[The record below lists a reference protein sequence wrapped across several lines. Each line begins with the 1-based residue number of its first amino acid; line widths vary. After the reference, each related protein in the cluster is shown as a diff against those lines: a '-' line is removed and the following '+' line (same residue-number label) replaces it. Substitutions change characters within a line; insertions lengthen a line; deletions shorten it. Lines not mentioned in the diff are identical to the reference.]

1 MLLIIQ
7 RFKTWILRSG
17 MTNNEMG
24 WYILIFSSIE
34 RTLIK
39 TSGYRRKKVI
49 ELSADQFLW

>member
-1 MLLIIQ
+1 MNIKKWYDEL
-7 RFKTWILRSG
+7 FK
-17 MTNNEMG
+17 NEMG